1 MKVSWLIIAATAACL
16 AVSFLLSGIEAGVFA
31 ISRLRVRQLM
41 RSGNARARLL
51 HGYLEDPENFLWTI
65 LIGNTLANFVAVAVG
80 VMALHQWL
88 GSWQILFWLAF
99 LVGIFWFYTLF
110 ELLPKMLFRR
120 FPNRLCLLLVGA
132 FRWIHVG
139 LSPLVAVFEWSSDRW
154 LRWTGGQEYK
164 GHLFGNCEEL
174 RRLMQESGQGFTTEE
189 RSMINRVLDFQRLTV
204 GQIAI
209 PWSRATTVQTQS
221 SMGEVMA
228 LCRDRKLTRLPVW
241 QKSGQRSRIAGVVS
255 LKTLMYQ
262 AEVDPR
268 KKAGD
273 YMRPALYL
281 KSDLRLEEALRRM
294 QRSGQRLAIVLGPD
308 QSEIGIISLQDSLR
322 YIFGEVSL

>member
-1 MKVSWLIIAATAACL
+1 
-16 AVSFLLSGIEAGVFA
+16 
-31 ISRLRVRQLM
+31 
-41 RSGNARARLL
+41 
-51 HGYLEDPENFLWTI
+51 
-65 LIGNTLANFVAVAVG
+65 
-80 VMALHQWL
+80 
-88 GSWQILFWLAF
+88 
-99 LVGIFWFYTLF
+99 
-110 ELLPKMLFRR
+110 
-120 FPNRLCLLLVGA
+120 
-132 FRWIHVG
+132 
-139 LSPLVAVFEWSSDRW
+139 
-154 LRWTGGQEYK
+154 
-164 GHLFGNCEEL
+164 
-174 RRLMQESGQGFTTEE
+174 
-189 RSMINRVLDFQRLTV
+189 MINRVLDFQRLTV